1 MSATLAR
8 RASVAPAAF
17 DGPSH
22 MDPRRSFQALIL
34 TLHRYWADYGCVV
47 LQPYDMEV
55 GAGTF
60 HPATTLRALGPRP
73 WNAAYVQPSRRPKD
87 GRYGENP
94 NRLQHYYQYQVI
106 LKPNPSNLQELYL
119 GSLRAIGVDPLLHD
133 IRFVEDDWESPT
145 LGAWGLGWECW
156 CDGMEV
162 SQFTYFQQ
170 VCGIECAPVAGELT
184 YGLERLAMYVQ
195 NVDNVYDLNFNGR
208 EGGEKVTYGDVF
220 LQAEQ
225 EYSRYNFEIADTAI
239 LLRHFDDAERQCAN
253 ILEAGSHSVQEA
265 SSAEGTR
272 GMGEKPAS
280 SAESTRGIGEKPA
293 SSAEGTRG
301 MGEKPASSAEGT
313 RGKLHEC
320 VLPAYD
326 QCIKASHAFNLLD
339 ARGVISVTERQ
350 SYILR
355 VRTLAKACGEAFLR
369 TDAGGA

>member
-1 MSATLAR
+1 MSS
-8 RASVAPAAF
+8 ASADASLDPA
-17 DGPSH
+17 
-22 MDPRRSFQALIL
+22 RSFQALIL
-34 TLHRYWADYGCVV
+34 TLQSFWAKQGCVI

-60 HPATTLRALGPRP
+60 HPATTLRSLGKKP
-73 WNAAYVQPSRRPKD
+73 WKAAYVQPSRRPKD

-94 NRLQHYYQYQVI
+94 NRLQHYYQFQVI
-106 LKPNPSNLQELYL
+106 LKPSPENLQDLYL
-119 GSLRAIGVDPLLHD
+119 QSLAAIGVDASLHD

-170 VCGIECAPVAGELT
+170 VAGVECSPVSGELT

-195 NVDNVYDLNFNGR
+195 GVENVYDLNFNGLDGADR
-208 EGGEKVTYGDVF
+208 ISYGDVF

-225 EYSRYNFEIADTAI
+225 EFSRHNFEAADTSKLFGDFDRAEKECKA
-239 LLRHFDDAERQCAN
+239 LLAFGER
-253 ILEAGSHSVQEA
+253 
-265 SSAEGTR
+265 
-272 GMGEKPAS
+272 GE
-280 SAESTRGIGEKPA
+280 EKHQ
-293 SSAEGTRG
+293 
-301 MGEKPASSAEGT
+301 M
-313 RGKLHEC
+313 

-326 QCIKASHAFNLLD
+326 QCVKASHAFNLLD

-355 VRTLAKACGEAFLR
+355 VRELAKACGAAWMK
-369 TDAGGA
+369 TDGAGFAARD